1 MVQDPVITALQA
13 FSTCDISDALLK
25 LDCPH
30 GGFLADLIL
39 WSPKRQ
45 EGLTKVVGP
54 AYTVKYARH
63 TNLTKPAQQGH
74 YIDSIPP
81 GSVVFVS
88 SPANIVNAVYGGL
101 MSNRAKVAGAVGTIV
116 DGRIRD
122 LNEHRELDYPVFA
135 RNVGTA
141 SPYEVVHVSEINVPV
156 RLQATEQEAI
166 INPGDYLIG
175 DLNGVVCL
183 PKHLAEKALAMM
195 GPQVEADRRVALDI
209 QLGKSFLEASM
220 EHRSAATKP

>member
-1 MVQDPVITALQA
+1 MTQDPIATALHA

-25 LDCPH
+25 LNQPH
-30 GGFLADLIL
+30 GGFLADLTL

-45 EGLTKVVGP
+45 EGPTKVVGS
-54 AYTVKYARH
+54 AYTVKYVRH
-63 TNLTKPAQQGH
+63 TKNSKTTESGH

-88 SPANIVNAVYGGL
+88 APPNIVNAVYGGL
-101 MSNRAKVAGAVGTIV
+101 MSNRAKVAGAVGTVV

-156 RLQATEQEAI
+156 RLQSTEQEAI
-166 INPGDYLIG
+166 INPGDYLVG

-183 PKHLAEKALAMM
+183 PRHLAEKVLALM
-195 GPQVEADRRVALDI
+195 GPQVEADRLIALDI
-209 QLGKSFLEASM
+209 QQGKSFLEASK
-220 EHRSAATKP
+220 EHRSVP